1 MKPKVYGVISALWAC
16 FIFSNSF
23 KSGTSSDGMST
34 PIANGAVGLFSK
46 LNLNLDPDFI
56 NMIIRKGAH
65 FAEFLLLGV
74 LIALAYKA
82 LGKRL
87 SFYTSQIM
95 FFCLAA
101 GVTDEFIQS
110 FITGRSSD
118 VRDIVIDFAGG
129 LIGMGIIFLT
139 ARRKRGL
146 YSYSG
151 R

>member
-1 MKPKVYGVISALWAC
+1 MKPKVYGIISAIWAC

-23 KSGTSSDGMST
+23 KSGVKSDGMSAPLADGT
-34 PIANGAVGLFSK
+34 VSLFSK
-46 LNLNLDPDFI
+46 LSLNLDPAFI
-56 NMIIRKGAH
+56 NMIVRKGAH

-74 LIALAYKA
+74 FIALAYKA
-82 LGKRL
+82 LGKKL
-87 SFYTSQIM
+87 SFYSSQIM

-118 VRDIVIDFAGG
+118 VRDILIDFAGG

-139 ARRKRGL
+139 VKRKHSFRN
-146 YSYSG
+146 YSWK
-151 R
+151 